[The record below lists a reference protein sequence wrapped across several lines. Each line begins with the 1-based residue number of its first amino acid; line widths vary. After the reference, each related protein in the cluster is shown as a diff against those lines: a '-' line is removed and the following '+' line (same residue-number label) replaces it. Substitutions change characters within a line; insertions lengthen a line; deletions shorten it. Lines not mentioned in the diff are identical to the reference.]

1 MVSKEDRDK
10 ALMDFLR
17 AMLRPIL
24 IVGMG
29 LGTFLL
35 IINNVDTE
43 FAQWWMRI
51 FFGGAI
57 EWIAERPILKA
68 IRRET

>member
-1 MVSKEDRDK
+1 MVKEQDK

-29 LGTFLL
+29 LGTYLL
-35 IINNVDTE
+35 IINNIDTE

-68 IRRET
+68 IRREK